1 MRKVKVANSP
11 RSPACRDMCS
21 ENHEV
26 QLASPV
32 RRGLTPLPAL
42 CVSHALQEAEEGL
55 ARSHQRAGP
64 PEERG
69 VPGKPHVHLTPVAIA
84 GKGLDV
90 GAHLGTGL
98 DELTR
103 AHTRECEAM
112 LLEVGTA
119 IVSIAEA
126 W

>member
-1 MRKVKVANSP
+1 MPVSAYLSASSSQKV
-11 RSPACRDMCS
+11 
-21 ENHEV
+21 
-26 QLASPV
+26 
-32 RRGLTPLPAL
+32 
-42 CVSHALQEAEEGL
+42 EEGL

-64 PEERG
+64 PQERR
-69 VPGKPHVHLTPVAIA
+69 VPGEPHVHLPPVAIA
-84 GKGLDV
+84 GEGLDV

-103 AHTRECEAM
+103 AHARECEAM

>member
-1 MRKVKVANSP
+1 MESSLTAFPPPPPDRSTRP
-11 RSPACRDMCS
+11 RAALRRRSQ
-21 ENHEV
+21 EV
-26 QLASPV
+26 
-32 RRGLTPLPAL
+32 
-42 CVSHALQEAEEGL
+42 EEGL
-55 ARSHQRAGP
+55 ARSHQRAGSP
-64 PEERG
+64 KERG